1 MPLPL
6 FFIRASGMLGAPMRV
21 HDREDQIAR
30 EEELLSAQAAKS
42 SQSKGRDMP
51 EEEDFLRPCYQRD
64 RDRILTAKSFGAW
77 PTRPQVFSHA
87 RG

>member
-1 MPLPL
+1 
-6 FFIRASGMLGAPMRV
+6 MRV

-64 RDRILTAKSFGAW
+64 RDRILHGKSFQAPR
-77 PTRPQVFSHA
+77 PTRRRSSSHP
-87 RG
+87 RVTTTVHGLHTRLK